1 VASTGSV
8 TDGRA
13 GALSV
18 VHVDGESGEALLS
31 AAASD
36 PDAFGRFYDLH
47 VDELMGF
54 FARRTADGHV
64 AADLTAETFAAAF
77 VSRRRFGSRGDGSA
91 RAWLFGIAHHQ
102 LGRYARR
109 ERVSQRARRKLGM
122 EPVSVDDEAARR
134 IEDLADLH
142 ALRVELR
149 AALTQLPAGQ
159 LDAVRLRV
167 IDELSYAQVAL
178 QLGCTEGAA
187 RVRVTRGLAR
197 LAEVF
202 EA

>member
-1 VASTGSV
+1 
-8 TDGRA
+8 
-13 GALSV
+13 LSV
-18 VHVDGESGEALLS
+18 VRVDGESGEELLQ
-31 AAASD
+31 AAVTD

-64 AADLTAETFAAAF
+64 AADLAAEAFAAAF
-77 VSRRRFGSRGDGSA
+77 VSRRRFVSRGDGSA
-91 RAWLFGIAHHQ
+91 RAWLFGIARHQ

-109 ERVSQRARRKLGM
+109 QRVSERARRKLGM
-122 EPVSVDDEAARR
+122 EPVAVDDEAARR
-134 IEDLADLH
+134 IEELADLQ

-149 AALTQLPAGQ
+149 AALAQLPTNQ

-167 IDELSYAQVAL
+167 IDELPYAQVAL